1 MKPRK
6 IHFIMSVLA
15 GLTLLTACEQSADT
29 DPVAE
34 TARAALSGGV
44 TAKERIKTRQAQL
57 KKMGKAFKTIS
68 DELKASGPDRA
79 KIRSAAAT
87 LPRAATGMVNWFPRG
102 TGPEAGV
109 KTAALPDIW
118 KNKPD
123 FNDKVAAM
131 QDAAAQLQAV
141 AQKGNVAAIA
151 AQFRTTGGKCKDCHD
166 KYRSDD

>member
-6 IHFIMSVLA
+6 IHFMLSALA
-15 GLTLLTACEQSADT
+15 GLALLSACEQG
-29 DPVAE
+29 AE
-34 TARAALSGGV
+34 TPPVTETANASLAGGV
-44 TAKERIKTRQAQL
+44 SARERIKTRQAQL

-68 DELKASGPDRA
+68 DELKASSPDRA
-79 KIRSAAAT
+79 KIRSAAAS
-87 LPRAATGMVNWFPRG
+87 LPRDARGMVNWFPRG

-123 FNDKVAAM
+123 FNDKVAAL
-131 QDAAAQLQAV
+131 QDSAAKLQSV
-141 AQKGNVAAIA
+141 AQKGDVAAIA
-151 AQFRTTGGKCKDCHD
+151 AQFRATGGKCKDCHD

>member
-1 MKPRK
+1 
-6 IHFIMSVLA
+6 
-15 GLTLLTACEQSADT
+15 
-29 DPVAE
+29 
-34 TARAALSGGV
+34 
-44 TAKERIKTRQAQL
+44 
-57 KKMGKAFKTIS
+57 
-68 DELKASGPDRA
+68 
-79 KIRSAAAT
+79 
-87 LPRAATGMVNWFPRG
+87 MVNWFPKG